1 MWASAVHQGPA
12 TALHTN
18 ARHTVSP
25 ETQEL
30 KTSAELT
37 KQCKAHVKAPAT
49 SPNLQAAQN
58 TFAALLETVDDPV
71 LYLDH
76 RAVRDHRAAE
86 EQDTFKDSSFPD
98 AVYISIACRQLLNML
113 DTQIC
118 QCHSA
123 HIGLW
128 RLQLLQWQGKS
139 TLPHRPRGSE

>member
-1 MWASAVHQGPA
+1 MDGYMCGRLRGVGERSSSGAR

-37 KQCKAHVKAPAT
+37 KQCKTHVKAPAST

-86 EQDTFKDSSFPD
+86 EQDTFKD
-98 AVYISIACRQLLNML
+98 RL

-118 QCHSA
+118 QCHRA

-128 RLQLLQWQGKS
+128 RLLLLQWQGKS